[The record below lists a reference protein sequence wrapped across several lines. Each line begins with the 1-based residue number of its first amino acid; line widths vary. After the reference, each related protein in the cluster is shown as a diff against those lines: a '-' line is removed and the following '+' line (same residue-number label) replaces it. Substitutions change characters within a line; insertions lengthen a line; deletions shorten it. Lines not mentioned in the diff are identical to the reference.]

1 MDQNP
6 PKSAEIPER
15 QVSPDVIR
23 ELVQTVRSNQQMAE
37 EVIKLNTDMVRR
49 VSELTISIGELTKR
63 INEMISKFQLSPEK
77 DQTALAARLEKLEKR
92 VNAMI
97 ISSLTR
103 RRMSMPSAMPMA

>member
-1 MDQNP
+1 
-6 PKSAEIPER
+6 
-15 QVSPDVIR
+15 
-23 ELVQTVRSNQQMAE
+23 
-37 EVIKLNTDMVRR
+37 
-49 VSELTISIGELTKR
+49 
-63 INEMISKFQLSPEK
+63 MISKFQLSPEK